1 MVENIEKSNATFS
14 VIFKQCA
21 LFFFVFQNFQF
32 CFLADYLYNHLKNK
46 NAGAAV
52 NLQAGNG
59 YGVNANLGYNNQYV
73 SQDFYKPT
81 GPIETIWYESE
92 PAEFDR
98 TEPVVWKSSGD
109 SDKRKRK

>member
-1 MVENIEKSNATFS
+1 MW
-14 VIFKQCA
+14 A
-21 LFFFVFQNFQF
+21 LLLVFWQFQF
-32 CFLADYLYNHLKNK
+32 CFLSDYLYNHLKNK

-98 TEPVVWKSSGD
+98 TEAVSWKSSGD